1 MKLLRDII
9 YKAGIAAIQ
18 GSTQVAISHVTSD
31 SREVKKF
38 GLFVAVK
45 GTQTD
50 GHTHIDKAIAAGAV
64 AVICEL
70 LPETLLPEVTYVQVQ
85 NSGLALGIVAA
96 NFYDHPSHRLK
107 LVGVTGTNGKTTIAT
122 TLYTLFTQL
131 GYKTGLLSTVEN
143 RIGQEVMTATHT
155 TPNAVQLQA
164 LLHEMVSQKVAY
176 CFMEVSSHAL
186 HQHRVA
192 GTKFR
197 GAIFS
202 NLTHD
207 HLDYHG
213 TFTEYMK
220 AKKMLFDGLGEDAFA
235 LVNADDRQ
243 AAFMLQNCKGV
254 KKTYGL
260 KTLADFK
267 GKITENDMGGLLM
280 DMDGTEVSTHFSGA
294 FNGSNL
300 LAVYGAAC
308 LLGQERMH
316 VLTTLSTLHPVRGRF
331 QKIHLGKGPVGI
343 VDYAH
348 TPDALENVLKTLR
361 EVLVTGQ
368 RLFTLVGCG
377 GNRDTAKRPIMAKT
391 AAQWSDQV
399 ILTSDNPR
407 FEEPAV
413 ILKEMEKGL
422 LPEHFQKTLTI
433 QDRAE
438 AIRTAVRLASPK
450 DVILIAGKGHETYQ
464 EIQGVKH
471 PFDDAEHFTESI
483 KLQYPNLS

>member
-18 GSTQVAISHVTSD
+18 GSTQVAVSHVTSD
-31 SREVKKF
+31 SREVKKL

-50 GHTHIDKAIAAGAV
+50 GHDHIEKAIHAGAV
-64 AVICEL
+64 AVICEHF
-70 LPETLLPEVTYVQVQ
+70 PEAVQPDITYVQVQ
-85 NSGLALGIVAA
+85 NSSLALGIIAA

-122 TLYTLFTQL
+122 TLYTLFTQM

-143 RIGQEVMTATHT
+143 RIGNDVIPATHT
-155 TPNAVQLQA
+155 TPNAVQLQS
-164 LLHEMVSQKVAY
+164 LLHEMVTEKVAY

-192 GTKFR
+192 GTKFK

-235 LVNADDRQ
+235 LVNADDKQ
-243 AAFMLQNCKGV
+243 AAFMLQNCKGQ

-280 DMDGTEVSTHFSGA
+280 DMDGVEVATHFTGA

-300 LAVYGAAC
+300 LAAYGAAC
-308 LLGQERMH
+308 LLGHEKMH
-316 VLTTLSTLHPVRGRF
+316 VLTTLSTLMPVRGRF
-331 QKIHLGKGPVGI
+331 QKIYLGKGPVGI

-348 TPDALENVLKTLR
+348 TPDAVENVLKTLR
-361 EVLVTGQ
+361 EVIMPGQ
-368 RLFTLVGCG
+368 RLFTLIGCG
-377 GNRDTAKRPIMAKT
+377 GNRDSAKRPIMAKT

-407 FEEPAV
+407 FEDPAA

-422 LPEHFQKTLTI
+422 LPEHFQKSLTI

-438 AIRTAVRLASPK
+438 AIRTAVRLATPK
-450 DVILIAGKGHETYQ
+450 DVILLAGKGHETYQ
-464 EIQGVKH
+464 DILGVKH
-471 PFDDAEHFTESI
+471 PFDDAEHFIQSVQ
-483 KLQYPNLS
+483 LQYPNPS

>member
-1 MKLLRDII
+1 
-9 YKAGIAAIQ
+9 
-18 GSTQVAISHVTSD
+18 
-31 SREVKKF
+31 
-38 GLFVAVK
+38 
-45 GTQTD
+45 
-50 GHTHIDKAIAAGAV
+50 
-64 AVICEL
+64 
-70 LPETLLPEVTYVQVQ
+70 
-85 NSGLALGIVAA
+85 
-96 NFYDHPSHRLK
+96 
-107 LVGVTGTNGKTTIAT
+107 
-122 TLYTLFTQL
+122 
-131 GYKTGLLSTVEN
+131 
-143 RIGQEVMTATHT
+143 
-155 TPNAVQLQA
+155 
-164 LLHEMVSQKVAY
+164 
-176 CFMEVSSHAL
+176 
-186 HQHRVA
+186 
-192 GTKFR
+192 
-197 GAIFS
+197 
-202 NLTHD
+202 
-207 HLDYHG
+207 
-213 TFTEYMK
+213 
-220 AKKMLFDGLGEDAFA
+220 
-235 LVNADDRQ
+235 
-243 AAFMLQNCKGV
+243 
-254 KKTYGL
+254 
-260 KTLADFK
+260 
-267 GKITENDMGGLLM
+267 MGGLLM